1 MTGLSDKILGEI
13 RAKNIRPAAR
23 WRFQAV
29 NWIKIV
35 LSASAVVAGS
45 LAVSATF
52 FLFVDYEWEF
62 AAYPD
67 TGLLMH
73 VIQGIPYFWLAVL
86 GAFIVAGVVD
96 FNRIKGGYRY
106 RLSAVVAVYLASSLI
121 LGTLL
126 FVSGLGENLDDA
138 LESRVPLY
146 QDLVWHKAD
155 FWTQPDL
162 GLLAGTVISVISQDR
177 FLIRDFNGRIWL
189 IDSTGASWQKGSI
202 LKDDETLKLNGTK
215 RDDDAFQATEVR
227 SWNSLKDRQVCIR
240 RSDPGCQ

>member
-13 RAKNIRPAAR
+13 RTKNIRPTAR
-23 WRFQAV
+23 WRFRAA

-35 LSASAVVAGS
+35 LSAAAVVAGS
-45 LAVSATF
+45 MAVSATF

-67 TGLLMH
+67 KGLIVH

-106 RLSAVVAVYLASSLI
+106 RSSAVVAVYLAFSLI

-126 FVSGLGENLDDA
+126 FISGLGESLDDA
-138 LESRVPLY
+138 LESRVPIY

-155 FWTQPDL
+155 FWTQPEL
-162 GLLAGTVISVISQDR
+162 GLLAGTVISVIGPDR
-177 FLIRDFNGRIWL
+177 FLIRDFSGRTWL
-189 IDSTGASWQKGSI
+189 IGSAGASWEQGTS
-202 LKDDETLKLNGTK
+202 LKDDETLKLNGVPS
-215 RDDDAFQATEVR
+215 DGAVFQASEVR
-227 SWNSLKDRQVCIR
+227 IWNSLKDQHRCIR
-240 RSDPGCQ
+240 QPGSRCP